1 MTQKLLSQNTLRF
14 RTLEFNLLLQ
24 ADAEKFFQQKCKNH
38 TTSDKNFRILK
49 ADGKEDAQFG
59 KIIQMDRQNSLSVL
73 VHIAQQC

>member
-24 ADAEKFFQQKCKNH
+24 AGAEKFFQQKCKNH